1 MSEIRKPAPREIIPE
16 ARSER
21 VKLSLTKA
29 DIFSLPLLPFFCSRE
44 HIFFSF
50 PSFFFFFRRK
60 FPRAVRLPIDFRLGF
75 VGSIEI
81 FHGSG
86 YRVSASVQL
95 ESRLEI
101 LNRAKRARA
110 TVLPLRQFSTLR
122 SPLVNTNGKEMELP
136 HAEFSRKS
144 SHSRT
149 SFLYHAAVLIH
160 RCSPFPRLLLFT
172 VFFLILPLSNFYRIV
187 LNLQK

>member
-1 MSEIRKPAPREIIPE
+1 M
-16 ARSER
+16 
-21 VKLSLTKA
+21 
-29 DIFSLPLLPFFCSRE
+29 
-44 HIFFSF
+44 
-50 PSFFFFFRRK
+50 
-60 FPRAVRLPIDFRLGF
+60 
-75 VGSIEI
+75 
-81 FHGSG
+81 
-86 YRVSASVQL
+86 QL

-136 HAEFSRKS
+136 HAEFSRSS

-160 RCSPFPRLLLFT
+160 RCSPIPRLLLST
-172 VFFLILPLSNFYRIV
+172 VFLLILPLSNFYRIV